1 MAYIPRMR
9 DIGSRAR
16 ELRQRLRSRPGNE
29 WPTLPVRHQEP
40 SLVYSVDDGS
50 TQEPHPLVAL
60 LLQAAS
66 NAQSISLSAIR
77 ERCADPMAADFVEQ
91 WPGEHYRLLA
101 GLSQT
106 LEARRIVDVGT
117 YTGLSALSLG
127 YFGAHVVSYDIHGWC
142 TFKDTALRESDF
154 EDDLEQRIGDLSDPA
169 FFLSQTNVLREAD
182 LIFVDGP
189 KDGVFEWK
197 FADLLYS
204 SLADKSTVIV
214 WDDTRLMNMVAFWAA
229 LAAPK
234 LDATSL
240 GHWSGTGLTLSS

>member
-1 MAYIPRMR
+1 M
-9 DIGSRAR
+9 GSLVRGM
-16 ELRQRLRSRPGNE
+16 RQRLRSRSGNE
-29 WPTLPVRHQEP
+29 WPTVSARHQEP
-40 SLVYSVDDGS
+40 SVVYSVDDGAREE
-50 TQEPHPLVAL
+50 TQPLVAL
-60 LLQAAS
+60 FLQAAL
-66 NAQSISLSAIR
+66 NAQNISLSAVS
-77 ERCADPMAADFVEQ
+77 ERCADATTADFVEQ

-101 GLSQT
+101 GLSQA
-106 LEARRIVDVGT
+106 LEARRVVDVGT

-127 YFGAHVVSYDIHGWC
+127 HFGAHVISYDIHGWS
-142 TFKDTALRESDF
+142 TFEDTALHESDF
-154 EDDLEQRIGDLSDPA
+154 EGELEQRIGDLSDPA
-169 FFLSQTNVLREAD
+169 FFFNQTDVLQGAD

-204 SLADKSTVIV
+204 ALADKSTVIV

-229 LAAPK
+229 LSAPK